1 MFASRLLIMVVLV
14 AAFSPLAAE
23 SAPSF
28 FSAFNSKSGP
38 PADVAGIPLDIAAAL
53 DFERILFKI
62 RSAEKIEDWRPQLAR
77 FIDGNAQ
84 KGTPAALRELALAW
98 EARARMLDLDSALR
112 EVYRRKGC
120 FPASVEGVLS
130 QLPDAASKDPWG
142 DAWAYAVAAPS
153 RSPQL
158 VGQRYVMGP
167 QRYPKLLSMEDAIRE
182 MPQPPQGATLAYSAI
197 ATVISLQ
204 IDSKNPQPS
213 RAFKQV
219 GERFGAYW
227 VLWLS
232 REGALLSNTEGFVPV
247 TFK

>member
-1 MFASRLLIMVVLV
+1 MFASRLLMLAVFV
-14 AAFSPLAAE
+14 AAFCPLVAE

-28 FSAFNSKSGP
+28 FSAFNSKNGP
-38 PADVAGIPLDIAAAL
+38 PADVAGMPLEVAPAL
-53 DFERILFKI
+53 DFERILFRI
-62 RSAEKIEDWRPQLAR
+62 RSGEKREDWGPHLSRFIEAKAEK
-77 FIDGNAQ
+77 
-84 KGTPAALRELALAW
+84 GTSAALRELALAW
-98 EARARMLDLDSALR
+98 EARAWIVDLDSALR

-120 FPASVEGVLS
+120 FPESLEGVLN
-130 QLPDAASKDPWG
+130 QLPEAVRRDPWG

-158 VGQRYVMGP
+158 VGQRYLLGP
-167 QRYPKLLSMEDAIRE
+167 QRFPKLLSMEDAIRE
-182 MPQPPQGATLAYSAI
+182 LPQPPQGATLAYSAI
-197 ATVISLQ
+197 ATVVSLQ

>member
-1 MFASRLLIMVVLV
+1 MFASRLLMLAVFA
-14 AAFSPLAAE
+14 AAFCPLVAE

-28 FSAFNSKSGP
+28 FSAFNSKNGP
-38 PADVAGIPLDIAAAL
+38 PADVAGMPLEVAPAL
-53 DFERILFKI
+53 DFERILFRI
-62 RSAEKIEDWRPQLAR
+62 RSGEKREDWGPQLSRFIEAKAEK
-77 FIDGNAQ
+77 
-84 KGTPAALRELALAW
+84 GTSAALRELALAW
-98 EARARMLDLDSALR
+98 EARAWIVDLDSALR

-120 FPASVEGVLS
+120 FPESVEGVLN
-130 QLPDAASKDPWG
+130 QLPEAVRGDPWG

-158 VGQRYVMGP
+158 VGQRYLLGP
-167 QRYPKLLSMEDAIRE
+167 QRFPKLLSMEDAIRE
-182 MPQPPQGATLAYSAI
+182 LPQPPQGATLAYSAI
-197 ATVISLQ
+197 ATVVSLQ

>member
-1 MFASRLLIMVVLV
+1 MFASRLLMLTVCAAIFCPVVV
-14 AAFSPLAAE
+14 E

-28 FSAFNSKSGP
+28 FSALNSKNGP
-38 PADVAGIPLDIAAAL
+38 PADAAGMPLDLAPVL

-62 RSAEKIEDWRPQLAR
+62 RSAEKKEDWRPQLAR
-77 FIDGNAQ
+77 FIDAKAE
-84 KGTPAALRELALAW
+84 KGTHAALRELALAW
-98 EARARMLDLDSALR
+98 EARARILDLDSALR

-120 FPASVEGVLS
+120 FPESVEGVLN
-130 QLPDAASKDPWG
+130 QLPEADRRDPWG
-142 DAWAYAVAAPS
+142 DAWAYAVAAPA

-167 QRYPKLLSMEDAIRE
+167 QRYPRLSAMEDAVRE
-182 MPQPPQGATLAYSAI
+182 LPQPPQGATLSYSAI